1 MMLPDPLPPNVI
13 DARERFLEHRLQRF
27 DMARIVIQ
35 LRKYEYSAETIADIL
50 LELMIGDKNAGI

>member
-27 DMARIVIQ
+27 DLARIVIQ
-35 LRKYEYSAETIADIL
+35 LKKYEYSADTIADIIL
-50 LELMIGDKNAGI
+50 DIMIGEKNADN